1 MADTWKPGRRL
12 APLCLAALVTVTSQ
26 VGAVA
31 AGAIEW
37 RPETL
42 SAIGR
47 TAAALPT
54 VEQRITVTP
63 SGGLRIQLLELSP
76 AQSRAGL
83 RPLLAPVVDGCG
95 VRWLVRLEVA
105 SLVTAMLNDA
115 GRAAVRMCFR
125 SAYRSF
131 DEQVAIRL
139 DLGCANYPEPTRT
152 ACVYDWTGN
161 QVAAAGMGRSARPG
175 FSRHQ
180 QGLAFDVQGLTPG
193 TALGNWVTANSHRYG
208 FYRFGD
214 FAMLGPTGAWGLD
227 DPGHVSIDGG

>member
-12 APLCLAALVTVTSQ
+12 APLCLAALVTLTSQ

-105 SLVTAMLNDA
+105 IQLACGCSIIA
-115 GRAAVRMCFR
+115 GCEGAHLAP
-125 SAYRSF
+125 
-131 DEQVAIRL
+131 L
-139 DLGCANYPEPTRT
+139 AN
-152 ACVYDWTGN
+152 CKG
-161 QVAAAGMGRSARPG
+161 
-175 FSRHQ
+175 
-180 QGLAFDVQGLTPG
+180 
-193 TALGNWVTANSHRYG
+193 HR
-208 FYRFGD
+208 
-214 FAMLGPTGAWGLD
+214 
-227 DPGHVSIDGG
+227 